1 MPARIVIVAGVNGAG
16 KSSVAAAAIREH
28 GGAIFDPDSAAA
40 ALRRTATA
48 ISSKAANAAAWELG
62 RRGLARALEQG
73 DFFALETTLGGSTIT
88 AMLVAA
94 ARQGAELH
102 VSYIGL
108 ASVEQHID
116 RVARRV
122 AAGGHAIPAAKIEER
137 WVSSRENLVRLLPH
151 LAGLRLYDNS
161 AEADPRQ
168 GLRPAPRPLLHLE
181 RGRVVGHAPLE
192 AIPGWAKPIV
202 AAAFRQGAS

>member
-1 MPARIVIVAGVNGAG
+1 
-16 KSSVAAAAIREH
+16 
-28 GGAIFDPDSAAA
+28 
-40 ALRRTATA
+40 
-48 ISSKAANAAAWELG
+48 
-62 RRGLARALEQG
+62 
-73 DFFALETTLGGSTIT
+73 
-88 AMLVAA
+88 MLVAA
-94 ARQGAELH
+94 ARQGADLH

-168 GLRPAPRPLLHLE
+168 GLRPAPRLLLHLE

-192 AIPGWAKPIV
+192 EIPTWAKPIV
-202 AAAFRQGAS
+202 AAVWRQSDR